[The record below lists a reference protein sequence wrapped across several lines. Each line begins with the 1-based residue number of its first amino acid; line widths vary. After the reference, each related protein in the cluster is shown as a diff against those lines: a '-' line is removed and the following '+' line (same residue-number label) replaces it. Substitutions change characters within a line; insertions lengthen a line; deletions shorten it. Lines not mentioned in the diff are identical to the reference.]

1 MAIKEKIINWKFIK
15 RFILFILLVSFVIVF
30 NYDKQT
36 NKITNN
42 FHLFMRNNGFALQD
56 VILYGRHNTEKQ
68 NILKK
73 TKFKYGQSIFRINL
87 EDIKKD
93 IEAIGWVKSVTIERF
108 LPNRINIKI
117 TERKP
122 IAIWQYNKKLNLIDK
137 DGIVISNKNIHKF
150 SYLKTVVGEN
160 ANLKAIDFL
169 KLITAD
175 KTMSQ
180 IVVAGV
186 YISNRRWNLIILDK
200 ITVKLPYNE
209 PKEAWQALGRY
220 ARKNNLL
227 ARPISVID
235 MRVPKKIF
243 IKIHKNKKKYR
254 D

>member
-1 MAIKEKIINWKFIK
+1 MSIKEKITNWKFIK
-15 RFILFILLVSFVIVF
+15 RFILFIFLATFLVAF
-30 NYDKQT
+30 NYDKKT

-42 FHLFMRNNGFALQD
+42 FHLFMRSNGFALQD
-56 VILYGRHNTEKQ
+56 VILYGRHNTAKKD
-68 NILKK
+68 ILEK
-73 TKFKYGQSIFRINL
+73 TKLKYGQSIFRADL

-93 IEAIGWVKSVTIERF
+93 IESIGWVKSATIERF

-122 IAIWQYNKKLNLIDK
+122 VAIWQYNKKLNLIDK
-137 DGIVISNKNIHKF
+137 DGIVISNKNINKF
-150 SYLKTVVGEN
+150 SHLKTVVGKN
-160 ANLKAIDFL
+160 ANLKALEFL
-169 KLITAD
+169 KLITTD

-209 PKEAWQALGRY
+209 PKEAWEALGNY

-243 IKIHKNKKKYR
+243 IKMRKNKKKI
-254 D
+254 